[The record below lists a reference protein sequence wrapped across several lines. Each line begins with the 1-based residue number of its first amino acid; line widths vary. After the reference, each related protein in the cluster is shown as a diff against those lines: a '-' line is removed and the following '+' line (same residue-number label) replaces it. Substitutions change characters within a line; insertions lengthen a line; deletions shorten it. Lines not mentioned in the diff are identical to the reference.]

1 MKPIP
6 IRKPLE
12 QSCGSCF
19 KLKAFWLHARNV
31 GVVSGSLFH
40 RQLWLMS
47 PITRW
52 FHWLYHPCWILQER
66 TQKKDS
72 KVFSITFLVGF
83 LYTFQHPFGGYYQ
96 NQVISHADVRR
107 HSGLRSVDK
116 SHHQSQVRF
125 TEPNLMPKCHPA
137 RSLPKNH
144 GGHGHTKKRGKWWEN
159 DDEPQNSGI
168 LPCF

>member
-47 PITRW
+47 PITHW
-52 FHWLYHPCWILQER
+52 FHWLYHPCWILQE
-66 TQKKDS
+66 KKPHKDS

-83 LYTFQHPFGGYYQ
+83 LLFSIFLGVTTRIRSYHMPT
-96 NQVISHADVRR
+96 SEDTAA
-107 HSGLRSVDK
+107 SGLLTNRITSPRSD
-116 SHHQSQVRF
+116 SLSQTWCR
-125 TEPNLMPKCHPA
+125 NALW
-137 RSLPKNH
+137 RSLQKPWRPWPKNE
-144 GGHGHTKKRGKWWEN
+144 EN
-159 DDEPQNSGI
+159 DGKMMMNPKI
-168 LPCF
+168 LGFSPVFWRPK